1 MMKLEIKNASLGY
14 HRKMILQNVNMELHT
29 GETICVLGRNGSGK
43 TTLFRTLLG
52 LLPLQSGEILLD
64 GRNLSSWDRTQ
75 FARKVAYVPQARSL
89 PFPFTVMDV
98 VLFGR
103 TSHLKSF
110 ASPGKEDKAI
120 AEWCLDKLN
129 IIHLRKRIFTQLS
142 GGEQQMVIVARA
154 LAQQPSFL
162 VMDEPTSSLDF
173 GNQIKII
180 RQVNELKDESLGIL
194 MATHSPDHAFMCDAK
209 VAVVQEQTVMVQ
221 GDCKEV
227 ITEEL
232 LKEIYGADIRIYALT
247 QSAMLSRKICIP
259 EI

>member
-14 HRKMILQNVNMELHT
+14 HRTMILQNVNMELHT

-64 GRNLSSWDRTQ
+64 GRNLSSWNRTQ

-103 TSHLKSF
+103 TSHLKPF

-129 IIHLRKRIFTQLS
+129 IIHLRKRVFTQLS

-209 VAVVQEQTVMVQ
+209 VAVVQEQKVMVQ

-232 LKEIYGADIRIYALT
+232 LKEIYGADIRIHALT
-247 QSAMLSRKICIP
+247 HNAILSRKICIP

>member
-1 MMKLEIKNASLGY
+1 MKLEIKNASLGY
-14 HRKMILQNVNMELHT
+14 QHKTILQNVSLELHT
-29 GETICVLGRNGSGK
+29 GQTICVLGRNGSGK
-43 TTLFRTLLG
+43 TTLFRSLLG

-64 GRNLSSWDRTQ
+64 GKNLSSWNRTQ

-103 TSHLKSF
+103 TSHLKPF
-110 ASPGKEDKAI
+110 ASPGKEDRAI

-129 IIHLRKRIFTQLS
+129 IIHLRKRVFTQLS

-180 RQVNELKDESLGIL
+180 RQVNELKNESLGIL
-194 MATHSPDHAFMCDAK
+194 MATHSPDHAFMCDAR
-209 VAVVQEQTVMVQ
+209 VAVVRNHTVTGQ

-227 ITEEL
+227 ITEKL
-232 LKEIYGADIRIYALT
+232 LKDVYGADIHIHAFAEKALLCRRI
-247 QSAMLSRKICIP
+247 CVP

>member
-1 MMKLEIKNASLGY
+1 MKLEIKNASLGY